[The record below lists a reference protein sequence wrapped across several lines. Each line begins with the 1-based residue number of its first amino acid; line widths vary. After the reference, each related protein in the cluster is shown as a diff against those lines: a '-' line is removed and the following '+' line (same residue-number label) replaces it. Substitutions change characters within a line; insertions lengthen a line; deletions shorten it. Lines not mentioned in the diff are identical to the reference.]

1 LNCTSNTN
9 HPNPTAFTC
18 AGRAFAWIGRVLL
31 MLTAILLVT
40 APLTQ
45 YIWTWDHFLRGGQDY
60 ESNTL
65 LVLAFLCLV
74 LVLAQHCK
82 QSMDLLVAA
91 WRQCSFLFRA
101 PVVVRVALVGPSSN
115 FYSECEASPG
125 LEKFSLPLQI

>member
-9 HPNPTAFTC
+9 HPNPTVFIC
-18 AGRAFAWIGRVLL
+18 AGRALAWIGRVLL

-60 ESNTL
+60 ELSTL
-65 LVLAFLCLV
+65 MILAFLCLV

-82 QSMDLLVAA
+82 QSMDLLFTARGQSSFPSHASLAA
-91 WRQCSFLFRA
+91 TIA
-101 PVVVRVALVGPSSN
+101 PTGPFST
-115 FYSECEASPG
+115 FYSEREASPS
-125 LEKFSLPLQI
+125 LKKFSFPLQI